1 MFYIGNISAFFP
13 PLSNKW
19 QMYENDASYKQW
31 ANDVTLFEKALNK
44 LPMTLDKA
52 KDLIYILNV

>member
-1 MFYIGNISAFFP
+1 MTDVR
-13 PLSNKW
+13 KRR
-19 QMYENDASYKQW
+19 YKQC
-31 ANDVTLFEKALNK
+31 ANDVTLFDKALNK